1 MVTALATELPD
12 PPIATVTSAAPEAA
26 APDPIAAAMRAMR
39 GRWRVAA
46 VTAALLGLTLAVL
59 GFISGVQLFQS
70 QAILRVYPQE
80 SNILYATG
88 NGSVLKTFNS
98 YLKAETA
105 YVASNPV
112 MRRAL
117 DTLAA
122 TGSGLVP
129 DLKLSDLSGSIDVKR
144 KDSLI
149 VLTTKSRDASFAT
162 AKLDAVVTAY
172 LDLNSEAEKSRSA
185 VRLKELRER
194 EDELS
199 ARVVSLRKQ
208 QLEVGGEFGSNA
220 IVKAH
225 IEKVAQIAALA
236 ARRSEVS
243 ATLATLEAKT
253 SGSPADV
260 SDQKIMR
267 AIILDRG
274 LADLNFDR
282 VKKLAELA
290 KLRSSVGE
298 KMPSLRYKR
307 EEIAVLEAAIAER
320 REQIR
325 ILAQTG
331 ALTDTTENGS
341 ESSLAEITRLY
352 DKVSEQLG
360 EARKEARDLNRRR
373 VELNAIT
380 EDTEEAQKLLV
391 ETRRALEIIRLETG
405 RALPG
410 YTVLMS
416 PPSQPVDP
424 SSDNRKL
431 LAAGGGVAGVM
442 MGLAV
447 ALALGLSEG
456 RVRYAETLAPHAH
469 RLPVL
474 QVTSSGPEDAFSA
487 DRLRNE
493 LQLLPLRGPRT
504 AGRPPVLV
512 VTRTDPGSTG
522 PMSLA
527 LSESYA
533 RARMRTL
540 YIDASLEF
548 GCDADAR
555 PGWRELL
562 ADLPAECIEADTNGP
577 LFLLPPGHSSEIRD
591 ETISVRAIRRA
602 IDRVSE
608 GFDVVVIS
616 AGSLEDRLASH
627 FILSAADVAI
637 ATLFPSDQRKNL
649 FRHLERLDSL
659 PRHGSVAVV
668 RNALAGDPWANL
680 SS

>member
-1 MVTALATELPD
+1 
-12 PPIATVTSAAPEAA
+12 
-26 APDPIAAAMRAMR
+26 
-39 GRWRVAA
+39 
-46 VTAALLGLTLAVL
+46 
-59 GFISGVQLFQS
+59 
-70 QAILRVYPQE
+70 
-80 SNILYATG
+80 
-88 NGSVLKTFNS
+88 
-98 YLKAETA
+98 
-105 YVASNPV
+105 
-112 MRRAL
+112 
-117 DTLAA
+117 
-122 TGSGLVP
+122 
-129 DLKLSDLSGSIDVKR
+129 
-144 KDSLI
+144 
-149 VLTTKSRDASFAT
+149 
-162 AKLDAVVTAY
+162 
-172 LDLNSEAEKSRSA
+172 
-185 VRLKELRER
+185 
-194 EDELS
+194 
-199 ARVVSLRKQ
+199 
-208 QLEVGGEFGSNA
+208 
-220 IVKAH
+220 
-225 IEKVAQIAALA
+225 
-236 ARRSEVS
+236 
-243 ATLATLEAKT
+243 
-253 SGSPADV
+253 
-260 SDQKIMR
+260 
-267 AIILDRG
+267 
-274 LADLNFDR
+274 
-282 VKKLAELA
+282 
-290 KLRSSVGE
+290 
-298 KMPSLRYKR
+298 MPSLRYKR
-307 EEIAVLEAAIAER
+307 DEIAVLEEAIAER

-331 ALTDTTENGS
+331 ALTDTTENGA
-341 ESSLAEITRLY
+341 EASLAEITRLY

-373 VELNAIT
+373 IELNAIS

-431 LAAGGGVAGVM
+431 LAAGGLFAGAM

-456 RVRYAETLAPHAH
+456 RLRYAETLAPHAH

-493 LQLLPLRGPRT
+493 LQLLPLRGPRP

-548 GCDADAR
+548 DCDSDAR

-627 FILSAADVAI
+627 FILSVADVAI

-668 RNALAGDPWANL
+668 RNALPGDPWANL